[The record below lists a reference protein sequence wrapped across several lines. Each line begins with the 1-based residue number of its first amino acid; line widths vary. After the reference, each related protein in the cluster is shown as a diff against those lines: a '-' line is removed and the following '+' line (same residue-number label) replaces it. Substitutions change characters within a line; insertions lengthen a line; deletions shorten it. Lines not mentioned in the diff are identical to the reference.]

1 MAGTGDL
8 RASDVE
14 ADGTGSTEAADA
26 RMGRK
31 ARGAHGL
38 SRRDALGRM
47 VAGALAAA
55 AGTALTAFGGGT
67 SAAAGLTARRGRAAG
82 VSPVSITVG
91 LYQSTDATTWAKIMK
106 VAIPLF
112 EKSHRGI
119 TINFQPAPTSTNL
132 QQKLITMYA
141 AGVMPDIIQ
150 DCCADMPVFASQGML
165 VNLMPYITKSWPQNW
180 KQDFLASQINAL
192 YMDAPYNAGQFA
204 LPTYCGTMVLYY
216 NAARLKQHHVAAP
229 DASWTFADYAAAFEK
244 ISAPSKRQWGAMLP
258 WVDDS
263 RFAAELLHPYG
274 ARLVDAANNTKCA
287 VDTKQGVEA
296 VTWYYDQVY
305 RTKSVVPFNAG
316 NWGAPTFGTLAE
328 QGIFGTG
335 LVGFMGEGSWLL
347 SRVVSAVGNSFPW
360 NVAPPPLGPA
370 GRGGL
375 STTDGYGISSKS
387 KHPEEAW
394 QVLSWMTGD
403 EFSKLLID
411 IAFLQPARKSL
422 IPYYQ
427 TFARQ
432 AYPGLKKIDLS
443 AFTDGITLGWA
454 TPEQLFRYEA
464 QAMLAYSA
472 VMSQSLWSITSA
484 YTPAQICHDLATQ
497 IDASQIQ
504 AAAGH

>member
-1 MAGTGDL
+1 MMKDWDPDPSDPDAPQPARAGS
-8 RASDVE
+8 APP
-14 ADGTGSTEAADA
+14 
-26 RMGRK
+26 GR
-31 ARGAHGL
+31 GL
-38 SRRDALGRM
+38 SRRDALGRL
-47 VAGALAAA
+47 ATGAMAAA
-55 AGTALTAFGGGT
+55 AGMALTAFGGGT
-67 SAAAGLTARRGRAAG
+67 GAAAGPRPRTARAAG
-82 VSPVSITVG
+82 KVSISVG
-91 LYQSTDATTWAKIMK
+91 LYQSTDATTWGKIMK
-106 VAIPLF
+106 QAIPLF
-112 EKSHRGI
+112 EKSHPGI
-119 TINFQPAPTSTNL
+119 TINFQPAPTATNL

-165 VNLMPYITKSWPQNW
+165 LNLMPYITKSWPQNW
-180 KQDFLASQINAL
+180 KQDFLPSQINAL

-216 NAARLKQHHVAAP
+216 NATRLKQHHVKLP
-229 DASWTFADYAAAFEK
+229 DATWTFADYANAFATVT
-244 ISAPSKRQWGAMLP
+244 APSKRQWGALLP

-287 VDTKQGVEA
+287 VDTKQGIEA

-305 RTKSVVPFNAG
+305 RQKSVVPFNAG

-347 SRVVSAVGNSFPW
+347 SRVVSAVGTSFEW

-375 STTDGYGISSKS
+375 STTDGYGINSKT
-387 KHPEEAW
+387 KYPEAAW
-394 QVLSWMTGD
+394 QVLSWMTGE

-427 TFARQ
+427 QFARQ
-432 AYPGLKKIDLS
+432 AYPGLRKIDLS
-443 AFTDGITLGWA
+443 AFTDGITKGWA
-454 TPEQLFRYEA
+454 TPEQLFRYES
-464 QAMLAYSA
+464 QAMTAYSA
-472 VMSQSLWSITSA
+472 VMSQSLWSITSQ
-484 YTPAQICHDLATQ
+484 YTPQQICHDLATQ
-497 IDASQIQ
+497 IDASQVQ